1 MLIAQIPV
9 LLSKIV
15 QLRFQQHGQQASRAL
30 ACHGIIGQDYQ
41 VISESGFNQ
50 LISSI
55 DQSRIIHRND
65 STLIC
70 DARDRVHALIKA
82 PYFDA
87 RGQSHAV
94 RYFALKNAKLS
105 PFSRFKN
112 HSQEAI
118 KNVFKS
124 SAAMLKTRPKRRL
137 KATVDTSQTVW
148 TTVRLTT

>member
-1 MLIAQIPV
+1 MLITQIPV
-9 LLSKIV
+9 LFSKLV
-15 QLRFQQHGQQASRAL
+15 QLRFQQHSQQASRAL
-30 ACHGIIGQDYQ
+30 ACHGIIGKDYQ

-55 DQSRIIHRND
+55 AQSRIIHRND
-65 STLIC
+65 ITLIC
-70 DARDRVHALIKA
+70 DAKARVHALIKA
-82 PYFDA
+82 PYFDT

-105 PFSRFKN
+105 PLSSFKN

-118 KNVFKS
+118 KTAFKS
-124 SAAMLKTRPKRRL
+124 SVAMLKTRPKRRL
-137 KATVDTSQTVW
+137 KATSDTNQTVW

>member
-1 MLIAQIPV
+1 MLIAQIPA

-15 QLRFQQHGQQASRAL
+15 QLRFQQHGHQASRAL

-41 VISESGFNQ
+41 IISESGFNQ

-55 DQSRIIHRND
+55 DRSRIIHLDD

-118 KNVFKS
+118 KNIFKS

>member
-9 LLSKIV
+9 LLSKLV
-15 QLRFQQHGQQASRAL
+15 QLRFQQHGQQANRAL
-30 ACHGIIGQDYQ
+30 AGHGIIGQDYQ

-70 DARDRVHALIKA
+70 DAKDRVHALIKA
-82 PYFDA
+82 PYFDN

-112 HSQEAI
+112 NSQQTI

-124 SAAMLKTRPKRRL
+124 GAAMLKTRPKSRL

>member
-1 MLIAQIPV
+1 MLIAQIQA
-9 LLSKIV
+9 LLSKLI
-15 QLRFQQHGQQASRAL
+15 QLHVQQHGQQASSAL

-41 VISESGFNQ
+41 IISESGFNQ

-55 DQSRIIHRND
+55 NQSRIIHRNN

-70 DARDRVHALIKA
+70 DTQDRVHALIKA
-82 PYFDA
+82 PYFDN

-112 HSQEAI
+112 NSQQTI

-124 SAAMLKTRPKRRL
+124 GAAMLKTRPKSRL

-148 TTVRLTT
+148 TTVRLTA